1 MKSKKGVK
9 KMSEIK
15 NNNSNLLHS
24 FLLFEYEDVKPSKSS
39 DGIVTMKGIIQA
51 AGKPNAN
58 NRIYPRPILEREDK
72 KYQELIT
79 ERRAL
84 GELDHPDSPIVQL
97 ENVSHL
103 VTETGWDGENLIGE
117 IEVLDT
123 PKGQILG
130 KLVDR
135 DIKLGISSRG
145 LGSTSRTNEGYDMV
159 EDDFNLVCYDMV
171 SNPSTSN
178 AFMNLQESVAYQ
190 TLIKQNR
197 MVLLD
202 EILNE
207 ILELD

>member
-1 MKSKKGVK
+1 MT
-9 KMSEIK
+9 EIK

-79 ERRAL
+79 DRRSL
-84 GELDHPDSPIVQL
+84 GDLDHPDSPIVQL

-103 VTETGWDGENLIGE
+103 VTGTGWDGENLIGE

-159 EDDFNLVCYDMV
+159 DDDFNLVCYDMV
-171 SNPSTSN
+171 INTSTSN

-197 MVLLD
+197 TVLLD

>member
-1 MKSKKGVK
+1 MT
-9 KMSEIK
+9 EIK

-79 ERRAL
+79 DRRSL

-103 VTETGWDGENLIGE
+103 VTGTGWDGEILIGE

-197 MVLLD
+197 TVLLD